1 MPSLCKVFTLQLH
14 IFSLLLLYLCTFAF
28 ATLHPGIFALT
39 AKVQV
44 APMEHHI
51 AQKVYDRT
59 VSVKLWREQEE
70 VWAKFFP
77 LYVKTRYWSFFFE
90 KLPQTKSE
98 WMCKRN
104 VCISCRSFVDT
115 FRQYMSTALWRYR
128 TSQFKIMIEWL
139 DMFTTQP
146 P

>member
-14 IFSLLLLYLCTFAF
+14 IFSLLLLYFCTFAF

-90 KLPQTKSE
+90 KLPQTKLE
-98 WMCKRN
+98 WMCKRITYKLCVYPTEVLWIHSDN
-104 VCISCRSFVDT
+104 TCLLLYGDT
-115 FRQYMSTALWRYR
+115 ELVSLRLW
-128 TSQFKIMIEWL
+128 
-139 DMFTTQP
+139 
-146 P
+146 